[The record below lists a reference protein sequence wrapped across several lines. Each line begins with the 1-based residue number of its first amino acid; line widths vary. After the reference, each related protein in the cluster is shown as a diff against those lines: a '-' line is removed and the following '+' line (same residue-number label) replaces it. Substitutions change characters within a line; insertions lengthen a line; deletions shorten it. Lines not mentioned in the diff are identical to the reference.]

1 MISADGVA
9 LLRTL
14 PAALNLAVR
23 AATLSEF
30 LILADS
36 PDGRSGLF
44 SCFFRANFFPR
55 NPLGTPGNKFRLRAD
70 AQGCIY
76 FLRA

>member
-1 MISADGVA
+1 
-9 LLRTL
+9 
-14 PAALNLAVR
+14 LNPTGR

-36 PDGRSGLF
+36 PDPPSGLF
-44 SCFFRANFFPR
+44 FRTFFRANFFPR
-55 NPLGTPGNKFRLRAD
+55 KPLGTPGNKFRLRAD